1 MKKEAVVILLHRI
14 VNRMDRETARL
25 VGEEKLTLSQFA
37 VLEALYHK
45 GCLSVGEVKR
55 LVLSSDGTIPV
66 VVRNLV
72 KAGLILRREDPGDHR
87 RCLLELT
94 EKGRTVIA
102 PLCAKNQE
110 MLFSQ
115 LEAAWS
121 PEEIRQLLKLLQKFS
136 LGE

>member
-1 MKKEAVVILLHRI
+1 MKKSAVVILLHRI
-14 VNRMDRETARL
+14 VNQMDRETARL
-25 VGEEKLTLSQFA
+25 AGAEKLTLSQFA

-55 LVLSSDGTIPV
+55 LILSSDGTIPV

-72 KAGLILRREDPGDHR
+72 KAGLILRREDPEDHR

-94 EKGRTVIA
+94 EKGRDVID

-121 PEEIRQLLKLLQKFS
+121 PEEIRQLLILLQKFP